1 MAAAAKRIEVTARDR
16 AELERII
23 ESGIDDPR
31 LVERAR
37 IVLAAAEG
45 DPAAR
50 IADRLG
56 CSEQTVLRWRSRY
69 ERLGV
74 AGLRDNDRSGRP
86 LVYGRDVRAAL
97 VALAST
103 RPPETPGGRRRDRW
117 TLRELAERV
126 GMSESQVHAILRS
139 ADLHPR

>member
-1 MAAAAKRIEVTARDR
+1 MAAAAKRIEVSMRDR
-16 AELERII
+16 EELERIAA
-23 ESGIDDPR
+23 SGTDPR

-37 IVLAAAEG
+37 IVLGAAEG

-50 IADRLG
+50 IAERLG
-56 CSEQTVLRWRSRY
+56 CSEQTVLRWRARY
-69 ERLGV
+69 EQHGLD
-74 AGLRDNDRSGRP
+74 GLRDHERSGRP
-86 LVYGRDVRAAL
+86 LVYGREVRARL

-103 RPPETPGGRRRDRW
+103 SPPDVEGRTRDRW

-139 ADLHPR
+139 ADTRLR

>member
-1 MAAAAKRIEVTARDR
+1 MAAAAKRIDVPAHDR

-23 ESGIDDPR
+23 GSGVDDPR

-50 IADRLG
+50 IAARLG

-69 ERLGV
+69 EADGID
-74 AGLRDNDRSGRP
+74 GLRDLERSGRP
-86 LVYGRDVRAAL
+86 LVYGREVRARL
-97 VALAST
+97 FDLAST
-103 RPPETPGGRRRDRW
+103 LPPEIDGRRRDRW

-139 ADLHPR
+139 ADPNPR